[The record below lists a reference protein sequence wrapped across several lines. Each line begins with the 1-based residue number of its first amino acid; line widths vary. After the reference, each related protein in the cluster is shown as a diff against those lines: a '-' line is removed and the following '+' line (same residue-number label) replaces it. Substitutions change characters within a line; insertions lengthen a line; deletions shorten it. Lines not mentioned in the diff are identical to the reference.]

1 MKEKGVSRVCTK
13 STFRDD
19 ARFRQEETWAQRC
32 EQLNSTK
39 KK

>member
-1 MKEKGVSRVCTK
+1 MEEEGVSRVCTK
-13 STFRDD
+13 SAFRDGES
-19 ARFRQEETWAQRC
+19 FGEETWAQRC